1 MCIQRP
7 GFSLNSWHR
16 HSSKPAWISV
26 IFLVLQSDGTNL
38 IHAAYSLVSGLH
50 SLGYKPHV
58 SSLPYSSAVWSLGAL
73 LCLGDVEQQLWHSL
87 AIHPELPGKKKTMS
101 VVWTSVL
108 VALCWCWRA
117 RCRNNP
123 VTPFSSEA
131 NMEGLHKSTS
141 YTGRFLLQEPAQA
154 WQLLLTLH
162 RPSLRR

>member
-38 IHAAYSLVSGLH
+38 IHAAYSVVSGLR

-73 LCLGDVEQQLWHSL
+73 LCLGDLEQQLWHSL

-101 VVWTSVL
+101 LVWTSLL

-117 RCRNNP
+117 HCRNNP

-131 NMEGLHKSTS
+131 SLLIWRGFTSQLHTQEGSSCRNQHRHGSCCWHCTD
-141 YTGRFLLQEPAQA
+141 QA
-154 WQLLLTLH
+154 
-162 RPSLRR
+162 